1 MKNKKTKNL
10 KIGEKKVAWNRLLY
24 MLLHTYLGKK
34 WLISASIYLLLTGK
48 YNFLMAIFQVIP
60 NIY

>member
-34 WLISASIYLLLTGK
+34 ELISASIYSLLTGK
-48 YNFLMAIFQVIP
+48 I
-60 NIY
+60 